1 MEEVFVY
8 VEEFRFQTSYDVSR
22 CRICHEEEFESP
34 LQLEA
39 PCSCSGTIKFAH
51 RDCIQ
56 RWCSEKGSTV
66 CEICLQNYEP
76 GYTAPSKK
84 PHHTDQGV
92 TIRDGVEIPRSED
105 EEAAEPASPPDG
117 DGASLSACSTTANRG
132 ASCCKSVALTFTL
145 VLLVRHFYD
154 VVAVGTDEYPFTL
167 ATVLILR
174 ASGIIFPMYVIIRT
188 ITAIQNSVR
197 RNRYRYQYRNHEDF
211 DDDDDE
217 EDDISSFED
226 DDRRLHHIV

>member
-1 MEEVFVY
+1 MGEVFVY
-8 VEEFRFQTSYDVSR
+8 VDEFQFQTSYDVSR

-84 PHHTDQGV
+84 PQHADPGV
-92 TIRDGVEIPRSED
+92 AIGDSVEIPRSED
-105 EEAAEPASPPDG
+105 EEGAEPASPPG
-117 DGASLSACSTTANRG
+117 DGGASDSACSTTADRG

-154 VVAVGTDEYPFTL
+154 VVAVGTAEYPFTL
-167 ATVLILR
+167 ATKKKKITTAAEFHRFAQLQKENHANFFHLLDPILM
-174 ASGIIFPMYVIIRT
+174 A
-188 ITAIQNSVR
+188 
-197 RNRYRYQYRNHEDF
+197 
-211 DDDDDE
+211 
-217 EDDISSFED
+217 
-226 DDRRLHHIV
+226 RLHLVNCNQASNKDLVDSK

>member
-1 MEEVFVY
+1 MGEVFVY
-8 VEEFRFQTSYDVSR
+8 VDEFQFQTSYDVSR

-84 PHHTDQGV
+84 PQHADPGV
-92 TIRDGVEIPRSED
+92 AISGSAEIPRSED
-105 EEAAEPASPPDG
+105 DEGAEPASPPG
-117 DGASLSACSTTANRG
+117 DGGASDSACSTTADRG

-154 VVAVGTDEYPFTL
+154 VVAVGTAEYPFTL

-188 ITAIQNSVR
+188 ITAIQKSVR
-197 RNRYRYQYRNHEDF
+197 RNQYQYQYRNHEES
-211 DDDDDE
+211 DDD
-217 EDDISSFED
+217 DDISSFED
-226 DDRRLHHIV
+226 DDRSLHHIV

>member
-1 MEEVFVY
+1 MGEVSLY
-8 VEEFRFQTSYDVSR
+8 VEEFQLQTSYQVSR
-22 CRICHEEEFESP
+22 CRICHEDEFETA

-56 RWCSEKGSTV
+56 RWCTEKGSTV

-76 GYTAPSKK
+76 GYTSPSKK
-84 PHHTDQGV
+84 PQRGDPGV
-92 TIRDGVEIPRSED
+92 TIRDSLQIPRSEE
-105 EEAAEPASPPDG
+105 EEAAEPTSPPADG
-117 DGASLSACSTTANRG
+117 GASDSTCSTTADRG

-145 VLLVRHFYD
+145 MLLVRHFYEVITID
-154 VVAVGTDEYPFTL
+154 TAQYPFTL

-188 ITAIQNSVR
+188 ITAIQNSAR
-197 RNRYRYQYRNHEDF
+197 RNRYQYEDE
-211 DDDDDE
+211 DE
-217 EDDISSFED
+217 EESDGDSDDDISSFEE
-226 DDRRLHHIV
+226 DDRRAHHIV

>member
-1 MEEVFVY
+1 MWRSFDFKRPTT
-8 VEEFRFQTSYDVSR
+8 FRAVGFATKKNSKALSNSKPPVLVQ
-22 CRICHEEEFESP
+22 
-34 LQLEA
+34 
-39 PCSCSGTIKFAH
+39 FAH

-105 EEAAEPASPPDG
+105 EEAAEPASPRDG

-197 RNRYRYQYRNHEDF
+197 RNRYQYQYRNHEV
-211 DDDDDE
+211 
-217 EDDISSFED
+217 SFVLLFESQEKGKS
-226 DDRRLHHIV
+226 

>member
-1 MEEVFVY
+1 MGEVILY
-8 VEEFRFQTSYDVSR
+8 VEDYRFETSYDVSR
-22 CRICHEEEFESP
+22 CRICHEEEFESA

-56 RWCSEKGSTV
+56 RWCLEKGSTV

-76 GYTAPSKK
+76 GYTVPSKK
-84 PHHTDQGV
+84 PELADPGV
-92 TIRDGVEIPRSED
+92 TIRDSLQLQIPRNGQ
-105 EEAAEPASPPDG
+105 EEAEEPESPPAD
-117 DGASLSACSTTANRG
+117 DGASNSACSATADRS

-154 VVAVGTDEYPFTL
+154 VVAIGTTEYPFTL
-167 ATVLILR
+167 ATVLALR

-188 ITAIQNSVR
+188 IVVIQNNVR
-197 RNRYRYQYRNHEDF
+197 RNRYRYRYQDQ
-211 DDDDDE
+211 DSDDDDE
-217 EDDISSFED
+217 ISSFED